1 MLLLDDINNFSMRSS
16 FYLACLFFLLCGK
29 QSVVAQSDTNLLDE
43 KGNKNGIWKGYYPE
57 SKRLRYQGI
66 FEHGKEVGTFNFY
79 DDTKAQSIIATREFD
94 PKTNSVYTTF
104 YDQDKNKVS
113 EGKAINRLNEGV
125 WKYYHQASK
134 EIMTLENYKN
144 GKLEGLRSVFYPNT
158 KIAEETNYVN
168 GIKNGPYKKYSD
180 KGTVLEE
187 TLYKNGEYDG
197 PAIFRDPLGNIVAK
211 GMYVKGVK
219 RGMWQFYENGKLVSE
234 ENMSKVK
241 KLVKPKSK

>member
-1 MLLLDDINNFSMRSS
+1 MNRNT
-16 FYLACLFFLLCGK
+16 FFLVSLILFLFCN
-29 QSVVAQSDTNLLDE
+29 QWVIAQSDSNLLDE
-43 KGNKNGIWKGYYPE
+43 KGNKNGVWKGYYPE
-57 SKRLRYQGI
+57 SKRLRYQGT

-79 DDTKAQSIIATREFD
+79 DDTKAQVIIAKREFD
-94 PKTNSVYTTF
+94 PKTNAVYTTF

-113 EGKAINRLNEGV
+113 EGNAINRLNEGV
-125 WKYYHQASK
+125 WKYYHQVSK
-134 EIMTLENYKN
+134 EIMTLEKYKN

-158 KIAEETNYVN
+158 KIAEETNYTN

-187 TLYKNGEYDG
+187 TIYKNGEYDG

-211 GMYVKGVK
+211 GKYIKGVK
-219 RGMWQFYENGKLVSE
+219 RGLWQFYENGKLVSE